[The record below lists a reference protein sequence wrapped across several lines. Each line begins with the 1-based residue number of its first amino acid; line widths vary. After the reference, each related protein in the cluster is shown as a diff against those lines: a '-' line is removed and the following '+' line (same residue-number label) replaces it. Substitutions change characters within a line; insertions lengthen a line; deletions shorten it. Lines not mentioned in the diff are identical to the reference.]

1 MYCKLGKLRC
11 HIFSNFLKSF
21 FKSVTFYTN
30 YFLLSYVFAKPLVFY
45 LYNCVF
51 ITGKPKVYPYM
62 FPTIFSYSLYRV
74 VVFVIP

>member
-1 MYCKLGKLRC
+1 MYCKLRKLRC

-45 LYNCVF
+45 LYNPEALLPPLF
-51 ITGKPKVYPYM
+51 S
-62 FPTIFSYSLYRV
+62 TIYVSLRLINTSSNG
-74 VVFVIP
+74 FF